1 MTTSER
7 KSSKIS
13 TFATPTRARGVSF
26 GNHTL
31 VVDLEDGRQ
40 ISVPIVWFPRLAEAM
55 AAQPQELSN
64 WRLIGGGIGI
74 NWPGLD
80 EHVSVENLLANRS
93 ELLTYRGG
101 PPEEEPGQTQRSP
114 RGRPRAVRDPRTGR
128 FGAPS
133 ATPPPDPIAV
143 ALHSGSPRP
152 RSDRQSPAGRGHP
165 HAARKL
171 RAREAPPTRVQV
183 GVVTSKIAGGSVCKL
198 RAWSLDSTSLRHP
211 GSTARVPQCP
221 RC

>member
-26 GNHTL
+26 GNDTL

-55 AAQPQELSN
+55 AAHSQELSD

-74 NWPGLD
+74 NWPGID

-93 ELLTYRGG
+93 DLLAYHDAPVENEQ
-101 PPEEEPGQTQRSP
+101 PPRQRRP
-114 RGRPRAVRDPRTGR
+114 RGRPRAVRDPTGG
-128 FGAPS
+128 FGSS
-133 ATPPPDPIAV
+133 ATTPPP
-143 ALHSGSPRP
+143 
-152 RSDRQSPAGRGHP
+152 
-165 HAARKL
+165 
-171 RAREAPPTRVQV
+171 
-183 GVVTSKIAGGSVCKL
+183 TS
-198 RAWSLDSTSLRHP
+198 
-211 GSTARVPQCP
+211 
-221 RC
+221 